1 MRLFSH
7 QEEGECSAFPSLTD
21 AINWY
26 LNSSL
31 LGNINITEKKDF
43 TMRAIHLLW
52 LYAIGK
58 KKKKMMMN
66 ASKHYNVTLLKPPKM
81 SLNDALGAHG
91 HLLFVT
97 GLV

>member
-1 MRLFSH
+1 M
-7 QEEGECSAFPSLTD
+7 
-21 AINWY
+21 
-26 LNSSL
+26 L
-31 LGNINITEKKDF
+31 LE
-43 TMRAIHLLW
+43 
-52 LYAIGK
+52 K

-91 HLLFVT
+91 HLHFVT